1 MVSEMLMIRTK
12 LEACMYASN
21 AIVEKLQESSVR
33 GILGMVYYKSY
44 QAFLELGKVKVR
56 RT

>member
-33 GILGMVYYKSY
+33 GILGHGI
-44 QAFLELGKVKVR
+44 L
-56 RT
+56 